1 MLVIAAALFCAGSVT
16 ASADEG
22 SHSHPVCG
30 AECTGHPDGTTHDTN
45 VEFQP
50 LSELTPYTGPSGYH
64 YQIESGCYYL
74 TQDLQLEENGS
85 ILITGHVTLCLN
97 GKCLN
102 WADGSSGSIYAN
114 AITIGEGCS
123 LTICDCDGSQVH
135 DYVCKKDETNYDYV
149 ELATETDEGAKSVT
163 GGLIIG
169 NGNPLLF
176 VRDYAQLNLYGGN
189 YVDGHKSW
197 DLYGGLITYTYGA
210 KVRLYGGYMEANCGA
225 VGINCQGGGPDAGL
239 YLYGGTLTGSCR
251 RKIDVNGNFYL
262 YGGLITDAPDAQWYD
277 GFVWDDCHIYVNGSA
292 YLCGGALSSNRLS
305 QLLRVDG
312 TLYLKDAPVFCSAKC
327 DIWADH
333 IVDQGYT
340 GGPLCLTEHGVSV
353 DQVLVTGEDGVRPD
367 PKKYVLSD
375 GGSRTP
381 SPYWRLDFTT
391 ESYPGSGVVRPALR
405 TITWYDEDGTTV
417 LTGPQYPNQV
427 EVGSALTLPTPE
439 EKEGEIFLGWRYH
452 EFNSWDD
459 EEDAYSEY
467 WRSWNTVY
475 YDVNLKAVFAHK
487 LENIGTET
495 APIYLISNAEDLNA
509 FFELQFALDESD
521 NNSWDA
527 RYEQYFGSNVTYLV
541 ADENGDPISF
551 TANAFDMA
559 GQEPC
564 VMEAVFDGNNST
576 ILFASETFRY
586 GWAFIVYNCGE
597 IKDLTLEYRNC
608 TWDRAGDEEIMFG
621 GIALE
626 NAGLIRNCGVRGSL
640 KVVNSVA
647 ESDSDLVSFMYFGGI
662 ACVDLGVIQNCCSTL
677 DLDAQDVRFNTS
689 TDPNHEYEFNFGGIA
704 GTTTGFLY
712 NCYAAGELNC
722 DPAILALDTV
732 LGGNYDQ
739 TCGIGTVVGSLITGA
754 EPLLEWPGGWITY
767 RDELASGSNYGVGD
781 RLIGTVIDL
790 GTVCDDW
797 DLINTMSDMLDM
809 YRYPDYSNYTD
820 EEFKEAL
827 ETEFASR
834 YGRTLQAY
842 LDHALQVLYPD
853 GQLASANMVSA
864 LTGEDMQA
872 ETGLLRT
879 LNGNREGHPQLAEWY
894 LRSNENGGYPLLTPG
909 NGSNS
914 PSGGSGAS
922 GGNTHS
928 PALPGSVPGN
938 VYAGDPFCNGGA
950 NCPIHHFADANTSL
964 WYHKALDYVVVKG
977 IMNGVGSDRF
987 DPAGEFQRCMLVTML
1002 ARLDGV
1008 DTADGSTWYE
1018 KGVQWAMANGIS
1030 DGTNPTASITR
1041 EQIAAMLYRYAG
1053 LKGYDISARGDLTA
1067 FADGGKTSGW
1077 AIESMRWAVGC
1088 GILQGAGVHLDP
1100 TGTATRAEVAQML
1113 MNFCRLVQTAA

>member
-1 MLVIAAALFCAGSVT
+1 MSKSLWKQLFMLVIAAALFCAGSVT

-277 GFVWDDCHIYVNGSA
+277 GFVWDDCHIY
-292 YLCGGALSSNRLS
+292 
-305 QLLRVDG
+305 
-312 TLYLKDAPVFCSAKC
+312 
-327 DIWADH
+327 
-333 IVDQGYT
+333 
-340 GGPLCLTEHGVSV
+340 
-353 DQVLVTGEDGVRPD
+353 
-367 PKKYVLSD
+367 
-375 GGSRTP
+375 
-381 SPYWRLDFTT
+381 
-391 ESYPGSGVVRPALR
+391 
-405 TITWYDEDGTTV
+405 
-417 LTGPQYPNQV
+417 
-427 EVGSALTLPTPE
+427 
-439 EKEGEIFLGWRYH
+439 
-452 EFNSWDD
+452 
-459 EEDAYSEY
+459 
-467 WRSWNTVY
+467 
-475 YDVNLKAVFAHK
+475 
-487 LENIGTET
+487 
-495 APIYLISNAEDLNA
+495 LISNAEDLNA

-527 RYEQYFGSNVTYLV
+527 RYEQYFSSNVTYRV

-564 VMEAVFDGNNST
+564 VTEAVFDGNNSP

-608 TWDRAGDEEIMFG
+608 TWDSEGLEEILFG
-621 GIALE
+621 GIVCE

-640 KVVNSVA
+640 EVVNSID
-647 ESDSDLVSFMYFGGI
+647 ESDSDSVSFMYFGGI
-662 ACVDLGVIQNCCSTL
+662 ASVDLGVIQNCYSTL
-677 DLDAQDVRFNTS
+677 DLDARGVRFDTS
-689 TDPNHEYEFNFGGIA
+689 TAPDHEYEFNFGGIGGQTA
-704 GTTTGFLY
+704 GFLY

-722 DPAILALDTV
+722 DPEILALGTV

-767 RDELASGSNYGVGD
+767 RDELAFGSNYGVGD
-781 RLIGTVIDL
+781 WLIGTVIDL
-790 GTVCDDW
+790 GTACDDW

-809 YRYPDYSNYTD
+809 YRYPNFSNATD
-820 EEFKEAL
+820 EEFKAAL
-827 ETEFASR
+827 EDEFKNR
-834 YGRTLQAY
+834 YGKTLKEY
-842 LDHALQVLYPD
+842 LDQALQVLYPD
-853 GQLASANMVSA
+853 GQLAYANMVSA
-864 LTGEDMQA
+864 LTDEDMQA

-894 LRSNENGGYPLLTPG
+894 LHSNENGGYPLLTPG

-914 PSGGSGAS
+914 PSGGSGTS
-922 GGNTHS
+922 GGNGHS

-1030 DGTNPTASITR
+1030 DGTNPAASITR